1 MLTVIPDGAQ
11 RFKHIATRSPEELL
25 RVIIDAIHANPD
37 ALHLKIITGT
47 PASNEAYYY
56 CRKILWPS
64 HWRLDRGKPAQNYLD
79 TDGAVARIHCLLLRA
94 STPHS

>member
-11 RFKHIATRSPEELL
+11 RFKRIAARSSEELL

-37 ALHLKIITGT
+37 ALQLKIITGT

-56 CRKILWPS
+56 CRKILWSS
-64 HWRLDRGKPAQNYLD
+64 HWRLDRGKPTRNYLD
-79 TDGAVARIHCLLLRA
+79 TDDKIVWINCLLLRA
-94 STPHS
+94 SAPHS